1 MDIKRR
7 KFIKTIT
14 VASGGLIILQASPTV
29 QSPWRFFTP
38 TEAEEVIAI
47 TEQIIP
53 EDNFPGATKAG
64 VINFLDKQLVGF
76 YSNYQE
82 SYRKGLAAIQ
92 HYCLGKHNQ
101 LFEKLE
107 WEKQTEVLNLMEQNS
122 IEGDYW
128 KENPSSKLFRLF
140 QDHTMQ
146 GFYGSQRHGSN
157 KNYASYKMIGIDYPH
172 VIGQNR
178 YSVLCKTLNIYKK

>member
-7 KFIKTIT
+7 RFIKTIS
-14 VASGGLIILQASPTV
+14 VASGGLLILPAFSDV
-29 QSPWRFFTP
+29 ESPWRFFTQA
-38 TEAEEVIAI
+38 EAEEVIAI

-53 EDNFPGATKAG
+53 EDNNPGATKAG
-64 VINFLDKQLVGF
+64 VINFLDKQLAGF

-92 HYCLGKHNQ
+92 RYCLEKHNQ
-101 LFEKLE
+101 LFEKLA
-107 WEKQTEVLNLMEQNS
+107 WEKQTEVLILMEKNS

-128 KENPSSKLFRLF
+128 KENPSSKLFRLL

-146 GFYGSQRHGSN
+146 GFYGSPRHGGN
-157 KNYASYKMIGIDYPH
+157 KNYTSYKMIGIDYPH

-178 YSVLCKTLNIYKK
+178 YSVRCETLNIFKK